1 MTWPGKGFEA
11 PFGTEARE
19 SPMRLRPRCLA
30 GLILT
35 LMIGTGPAFGK
46 PPAAN
51 DARAQAVRVP
61 DGAIAVDG
69 TLDEGAWQKAPA
81 LSAFWQVQPDEG
93 EPASE
98 RTEVRI
104 VFTSDMLYIGVLCH
118 DREPGGIVVSDARR
132 DSPLIETDS
141 FTMILDTY
149 RDRQN
154 GFVFGTNPAGIEY
167 DGQVTNEGQGGG
179 GLAASQMQNSGS
191 GGGFNVNWDG
201 AWQVRAKIDTGGWV
215 AEFAI
220 PFKTLRF
227 PPGTDQIWGINF
239 QRNIRRRNE
248 RAFWAPIPRQ
258 YDLNRLSL
266 AGSVSG
272 IAVPALRNLMA
283 TPYALGNVIASGPNP
298 VNRTVIGD
306 VGGDIKY
313 TITPSL
319 ALDGTVNTDF
329 AQVEVDDQQVNLD
342 RFNLF
347 FPEKRPFF
355 LENAGFFT
363 VGNPGEVDLFFSR
376 RIGLADH
383 GDDIPIVAGGRLS
396 GKAGQ
401 YNIGVLEMQ
410 TVSGSTDPSNNFA
423 VVRVSRDLPNRSS
436 VGGLFVNRQGFGDL
450 AEASDFNRTLALD
463 GKLGIGQNTVL
474 SSFVARTQTPGVETG
489 RQHAFNVRSR
499 TNLPL
504 IDLEFGYQEVGE
516 RFNPEVGFL
525 SRSGYRK
532 PDARIN
538 TRIRPKD
545 FLNLQEVRPHVTY
558 RAFWGF
564 DGFQETSYTH
574 IDNHLQFKNA
584 WEVHTGMNLT
594 TEGVR
599 TPFRIYPGIFVP
611 PGTYRNA
618 EAQLVL
624 VTNQGAPLSLH
635 MQANIGGIFG
645 GERVSL
651 SPTLRARMG
660 DRLTSEL
667 AYVRNDVQLPEGDFI
682 TNLARLRVSFSFTTR
697 SFLQALVQYNDRADL
712 WSMNFRFGWL
722 QAANTGLFIVY
733 NDTRYLYDL
742 IPQPERTDRSL
753 VIKFSRTFDLL
764 KSGKKAARDERD
776 RPQDRAGM

>member
-1 MTWPGKGFEA
+1 
-11 PFGTEARE
+11 
-19 SPMRLRPRCLA
+19 
-30 GLILT
+30 
-35 LMIGTGPAFGK
+35 
-46 PPAAN
+46 
-51 DARAQAVRVP
+51 
-61 DGAIAVDG
+61 
-69 TLDEGAWQKAPA
+69 
-81 LSAFWQVQPDEG
+81 
-93 EPASE
+93 
-98 RTEVRI
+98 
-104 VFTSDMLYIGVLCH
+104 
-118 DREPGGIVVSDARR
+118 
-132 DSPLIETDS
+132 
-141 FTMILDTY
+141 
-149 RDRQN
+149 
-154 GFVFGTNPAGIEY
+154 
-167 DGQVTNEGQGGG
+167 
-179 GLAASQMQNSGS
+179 
-191 GGGFNVNWDG
+191 
-201 AWQVRAKIDTGGWV
+201 
-215 AEFAI
+215 
-220 PFKTLRF
+220 
-227 PPGTDQIWGINF
+227 
-239 QRNIRRRNE
+239 
-248 RAFWAPIPRQ
+248 
-258 YDLNRLSL
+258 
-266 AGSVSG
+266 
-272 IAVPALRNLMA
+272 MA

-298 VNRTVIGD
+298 VNRTVLGD

-313 TITPSL
+313 SVTPSL

-376 RIGLADH
+376 RIGLADN

-450 AEASDFNRTLALD
+450 AEDSDFNRTFALD

-474 SSFVARTQTPGVETG
+474 SSFVARTQTPGVESG
-489 RQHAFNVRSR
+489 GQHAFNVRSR

-584 WEVHTGMNLT
+584 YEVHTGLNLT

-599 TPFRIYPGIFVP
+599 TPFRIYPGVVVS

-618 EAQLVL
+618 EAQLVFM
-624 VTNQGAPLSLH
+624 TNQGAPLSLH
-635 MQANIGGIFG
+635 LQANIGGIFG
-645 GERVSL
+645 GE
-651 SPTLRARMG
+651 
-660 DRLTSEL
+660 
-667 AYVRNDVQLPEGDFI
+667 
-682 TNLARLRVSFSFTTR
+682 
-697 SFLQALVQYNDRADL
+697 
-712 WSMNFRFGWL
+712 
-722 QAANTGLFIVY
+722 TGLAQPDAARPHRRQAHLRTGVRPQRRPVAGGRFHHQPRPAARVVLVHHAIVPAGPRAVQRPGRPLV
-733 NDTRYLYDL
+733 DEFPSRMAPGGQHRPVHRLQRHPLPLRSD
-742 IPQPERTDRSL
+742 PPARTDRPLPRDQVQPDVRPAEMIDLVSL
-753 VIKFSRTFDLL
+753 RPARLPRTVLVLL
-764 KSGKKAARDERD
+764 ATVFAAVTVLASVVWMLEVRTQAAAAVE
-776 RPQDRAGM
+776 